1 LVVGVHAA
9 TIDQETSSY
18 NLELSMDRNFDRS
31 LSRVLRNEG
40 GYVNHPKDPGGAT
53 QMGVTQKVYD
63 AYRSR
68 LGLKRGDVRYIS
80 KTEVAQI
87 YRDSYWVLAKCD
99 QLPDGVDYVVFDG
112 AVNSGVSQSA
122 KWLQR
127 ALGVNADGVIGPAT
141 IAAALR
147 HPNHDQLVADILD
160 LRLRF
165 LKSLKTWKTFG
176 KGWAA
181 RVADVKAT
189 GQAWASG
196 ADAPAPVTL
205 YETAKAYPSDVKA
218 APSPAVADAATG
230 GGIASGGLAA
240 TLQQVQDQL
249 TPLSYSSELVGK
261 VVAGLVIASAL
272 LTVGGLAYGFY
283 ARRRKARIAE
293 ATT

>member
-1 LVVGVHAA
+1 
-9 TIDQETSSY
+9 
-18 NLELSMDRNFDRS
+18 MDEFARS
-31 LSRVLRNEG
+31 LQKVLLHEG
-40 GYVNHPKDPGGAT
+40 GFSNLKADPGGAT
-53 QMGVTQKVYD
+53 NFGVTQRVYD
-63 AYRSR
+63 TYRDR
-68 LGLKRGDVRYIS
+68 LGLRRISVRNIS
-80 KTEVAQI
+80 KTEVSQI
-87 YRDSYWVLAKCD
+87 YRDSYWNLAKCD
-99 QLPDGVDYVVFDG
+99 NLPPGVSYVVFDG
-112 AVNSGVSQSA
+112 SVNSGVSQSA

-127 ALGVNADGVIGPAT
+127 ALGVSADGIIGPAT
-141 IAAALR
+141 ITAANR

-196 ADAPAPVTL
+196 GEAPEPQSVGL
-205 YETAKAYPSDVKA
+205 FDSGKAMASDIKTP
-218 APSPAVADAATG
+218 PSPAVADAATG

-249 TPLSYSSELVGK
+249 TPLSYSSELVGR
-261 VVAGLVIASAL
+261 VVAGLVIVSAL

-293 ATT
+293 ATQ